1 MAFSKCRAS
10 RTLRSSAVALE
21 VTRSAAVLSALAR
34 LVRPGPAQ
42 STTVTVTWSVVVED
56 EEPPVDEEVSSWC
69 VSR

>member
-1 MAFSKCRAS
+1 MAFSKCRAR

-42 STTVTVTWSVVVED
+42 STTVTVTWSVVVD